1 MREVLNASHV
11 ARVIG
16 VDPHE
21 VRHKMR
27 TGKWKFGKVFKPE
40 KGQVQY
46 RYEAT
51 IGEVARCF
59 DLDREEVE
67 RRLRDGKEARS

>member
-1 MREVLNASHV
+1 MKELLNSSQV
-11 ARVIG
+11 AKVIG
-16 VDPHE
+16 TYPQE

-27 TGKWKFGKVFKPE
+27 TGKWKFGRVFKPE
-40 KGQVQY
+40 KGHVQY

-51 IGEVARCF
+51 IGEVARYF

-67 RRLRDGKEARS
+67 RRLRDG